1 MRPNV
6 GAWLLAV
13 SAIMVV
19 AGTAFAQTDTTR
31 TAPPSMAPP
40 PPVTGTEPDFPRG
53 RISGLVFGD
62 LYYNVAGDPTHTYS
76 PTGADLG
83 KAYIDGNLAAPTP
96 IITKDLNGAQLRRIY
111 FQLDNDLSI
120 KYSTRFRLEADSRE
134 LTTGGKIGV
143 FVKAAYLQAK
153 NWIPRGNAFIG
164 MTSTPTFENS
174 EEFWGY
180 RAIEKTIVDFR
191 GLSPASDLG
200 VSLKGFLDGG
210 HKVGYSG
217 MLGTDTGQRPEN
229 NRQKRAYLSI
239 PLRPVEDL
247 RIEPYVDYEWIR
259 TSTGEQ
265 DRALYK
271 VFAGY
276 ELKRAAIGGEVF
288 KQVVH
293 GTNAAPDTYVY
304 PVGYSVFARFAGMQ
318 KLHGYLR
325 YDKFQPNTE
334 AANRVDQNLYIAGLD
349 WEPYKD
355 VHFMPNIES
364 MQYDARGTA
373 LAPSHHETQARIT
386 FYYRFSKP

>member
-1 MRPNV
+1 MRPNAV
-6 GAWLLAV
+6 AWLLAV
-13 SAIMVV
+13 SVV
-19 AGTAFAQTDTTR
+19 AITAGSAFAQTDTTR
-31 TAPPSMAPP
+31 TAPLPPP

-62 LYYNVAGDPTHTYS
+62 LYYNLAGDPAHHYNAA
-76 PTGADLG
+76 GADSG
-83 KAYIDGNLAAPTP
+83 KNYIDGSPLSAPTP
-96 IITKDLNGAQLRRIY
+96 ITKDLNGAQLRRVY

-120 KYSTRFRLEADSRE
+120 KYSTRFRLEADSKE
-134 LTTGGKIGV
+134 LTSGGKIGI

-153 NWIPRGNAFIG
+153 DWIPRGNAFLG
-164 MTSTPTFENS
+164 MTNTPTFENS

-180 RAIEKTIVDFR
+180 RPIEKTIVDFR
-191 GLSPASDLG
+191 GLSSASDLG

-210 HKVGYSG
+210 HKIGYSG
-217 MLGTDTGQRPEN
+217 MVGTDTGQRPEN

-239 PLRPVEDL
+239 PLRPIEDL

-259 TSTGEQ
+259 TSGTVPGEH

-271 VFAGY
+271 LFAGY
-276 ELKRAAIGGEVF
+276 ELKRMAIGGEAF

-293 GTNAAPDTYVY
+293 GTATSSVNTY
-304 PVGYSVFARFAGMQ
+304 PVGYSVFARFAGTA
-318 KLHGYLR
+318 KLHAYAR
-325 YDKFQPNTE
+325 YDKFQPDTKG
-334 AANRVDQNLYIAGLD
+334 ANRVDQSLYIAGFD

-364 MQYDARGTA
+364 LQYDARGTA
-373 LAPSHHETQARIT
+373 VPPGHHDTQARIT